1 MPDDD
6 ASWVPETDSVPADDL
21 DWMAPPAWPE
31 EYSEEAGVS
40 VLPPAPQEKQK
51 EYIPAEPV
59 QMNAWLEAA
68 EKIHLDPASQPLVTS
83 AELESFDGQNM
94 KLTVDLEKLTAHDMV
109 AKLAAELKKVLG
121 SDVHVTVTTAPTKY
135 QNLRTLYA
143 QRFLAEKQKKLSELK
158 KDKRILSFMKV
169 FNVEPKA
176 EDLDLLDKEGKVRTI

>member
-1 MPDDD
+1 M
-6 ASWVPETDSVPADDL
+6 
-21 DWMAPPAWPE
+21 
-31 EYSEEAGVS
+31 
-40 VLPPAPQEKQK
+40 
-51 EYIPAEPV
+51 
-59 QMNAWLEAA
+59 
-68 EKIHLDPASQPLVTS
+68 TS

-121 SDVHVTVTTAPTKY
+121 SDVLVTVTTAPSKY

-176 EDLDLLDKEGKVRTI
+176 EDLDLLDKEAKLEQFKFKRNQNERIWRNGSDGTR

>member
-1 MPDDD
+1 
-6 ASWVPETDSVPADDL
+6 
-21 DWMAPPAWPE
+21 MAPPAWPE

-109 AKLAAELKKVLG
+109 AKLAAWERCPRH
-121 SDVHVTVTTAPTKY
+121 SDDGTLEIPESSYA
-135 QNLRTLYA
+135 LRSEIFS
-143 QRFLAEKQKKLSELK
+143 RKAEKALRAEERQKN
-158 KDKRILSFMKV
+158 SF
-169 FNVEPKA
+169 FH
-176 EDLDLLDKEGKVRTI
+176 EGL

>member
-1 MPDDD
+1 M
-6 ASWVPETDSVPADDL
+6 
-21 DWMAPPAWPE
+21 
-31 EYSEEAGVS
+31 
-40 VLPPAPQEKQK
+40 
-51 EYIPAEPV
+51 
-59 QMNAWLEAA
+59 
-68 EKIHLDPASQPLVTS
+68 TS

-94 KLTVDLEKLTAHDMV
+94 KITVDLEKLTAHDMV

-121 SDVHVTVTTAPTKY
+121 SDVLVTVTTAPSKY

>member
-1 MPDDD
+1 M
-6 ASWVPETDSVPADDL
+6 
-21 DWMAPPAWPE
+21 
-31 EYSEEAGVS
+31 
-40 VLPPAPQEKQK
+40 LPPAPQEKQK

-83 AELESFDGQNM
+83 AELESFDV

-121 SDVHVTVTTAPTKY
+121 SDVLVTVTTAPSKY

>member
-1 MPDDD
+1 
-6 ASWVPETDSVPADDL
+6 
-21 DWMAPPAWPE
+21 
-31 EYSEEAGVS
+31 
-40 VLPPAPQEKQK
+40 
-51 EYIPAEPV
+51 
-59 QMNAWLEAA
+59 
-68 EKIHLDPASQPLVTS
+68 
-83 AELESFDGQNM
+83 M

-176 EDLDLLDKEGKVRTI
+176 EDLDLLDKEGKVRII

>member
-1 MPDDD
+1 
-6 ASWVPETDSVPADDL
+6 
-21 DWMAPPAWPE
+21 
-31 EYSEEAGVS
+31 
-40 VLPPAPQEKQK
+40 
-51 EYIPAEPV
+51 
-59 QMNAWLEAA
+59 MNAWLEAA